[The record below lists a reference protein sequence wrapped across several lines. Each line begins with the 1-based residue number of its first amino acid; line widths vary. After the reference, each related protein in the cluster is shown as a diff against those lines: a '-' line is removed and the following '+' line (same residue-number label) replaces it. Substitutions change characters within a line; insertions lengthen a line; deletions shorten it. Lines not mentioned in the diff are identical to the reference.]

1 MSRIISGVAGGLR
14 LANVPGDNTR
24 PTTDRVKEALFSR
37 LETYNMLAGVRAL
50 DLFAGSGALGCE
62 ALSRGATHVDFVD
75 HYPKAVSVVEKNT
88 QALAK
93 AASSAGLPFGSTRIH
108 RLQARTYVAGY
119 SGAPWDL
126 VFIDPPYAV
135 TNAELEDLL
144 GLLAGHLAEG
154 AVVVVER
161 SARTS
166 EPHWGSTLQRF
177 AEKKYGETQ
186 LYYAEPVLNT
196 TD

>member
-1 MSRIISGVAGGLR
+1 MSRIISGFAGGLR
-14 LANVPGDNTR
+14 LANVPGENTR

-37 LETYNMLAGVRAL
+37 LEAYNILDGVRVL

-62 ALSRGATHVDFVD
+62 AISRGAAHVDFVD
-75 HYPKAVSVVEKNT
+75 HYPKAVSVIEKNT
-88 QALAK
+88 QALVK
-93 AASSAGLPFGSTRIH
+93 AASSSGLPSGSTVIH
-108 RLQARTYVAGY
+108 RLQAKAYLAGY
-119 SGAPWDL
+119 DGFAWDL

-135 TNAELEDLL
+135 TNAELEELL

-161 SARTS
+161 SARTG
-166 EPHWGSTLQRF
+166 EPCWGNKLQRF

-186 LYYAEPVLNT
+186 LYYIEPGT
-196 TD
+196 